1 MADIAQLP
9 TLPQTVALEG
19 AQLEGDPLE
28 YIRAKARENIETVEK
43 NPVIK
48 EPEKLEFKKYVLSG
62 LDEYIKKFK
71 EIDDK
76 YAAQKAEEEAKK
88 SAEEKDLA
96 KEEDPFADIFKDE
109 PDKPDEATQEKLKLA
124 SEFALN
130 TKNYREKYLKD
141 LIKANEHKSKQ
152 NEEEKLNDILGKLNE
167 PS

>member
-1 MADIAQLP
+1 MADTAQLP

-19 AQLEGDPLE
+19 TQVEGDPLE
-28 YIRAKARENIETVEK
+28 FIRAKARENIELVEK

-48 EPEKLEFKKYVLSG
+48 DPEKLEFKKYVLSS
-62 LDEYIKKFK
+62 LDKYIKKFK

-88 SAEEKDLA
+88 STEEKDSA
-96 KEEDPFADIFKDE
+96 KEEDPFADIFKDDAE
-109 PDKPDEATQEKLKLA
+109 TPDDSTKEKLKYA
-124 SEFALN
+124 AEFALN